1 MPLMG
6 RAIERSLLADG
17 GGTLVLADVF
27 LVCLAT
33 PRALGE
39 AAVCHR
45 RVVFHNRFLR
55 LIVCGPP
62 GIMCYMHKRKME
74 VVWVGLGA
82 MTPSTPAV

>member
-6 RAIERSLLADG
+6 RTIERSLLADG

-27 LVCLAT
+27 LVCLAA

-62 GIMCYMHKRKME
+62 GMCVTCTKME

-82 MTPSTPAV
+82 MTPSTPAM